1 MLVRMNDV
9 AVVAEDKIR
18 NGRNQSFTVG
28 ARDQED
34 GRVLHSVR
42 AAGGKNTWVG
52 VGKPVFSSQ
61 CPALSYF
68 FSDFKISFAA
78 LTPDPPVNPTP
89 GCVPDPHKYK
99 FSIGV
104 L

>member
-52 VGKPVFSSQ
+52 VGKPVSVASAQLSVTFSAILKFLSQ
-61 CPALSYF
+61 
-68 FSDFKISFAA
+68 
-78 LTPDPPVNPTP
+78 
-89 GCVPDPHKYK
+89 H
-99 FSIGV
+99 
-104 L
+104 